1 MSLRLSLALVAV
13 SQFAMAACSGDDA
26 TSDAGASAS
35 DASILA
41 IDASGRDADV
51 GAADAGSFS
60 LSSSA
65 YAEGGVIPTVHAC
78 PGATGSNTS
87 PPLAWENAPEGTQ
100 SFGLVFFD
108 TTNSFLHSVSWDIPG
123 SRSSLPANVEL
134 AFEPAS
140 VPGSE
145 QAPSYLGTP
154 GYAGPCPPSE
164 HVYEFKLHAL
174 DVATLPGLG
183 EQTSKEQA
191 KAAIEAASIGSTTL
205 TGSFDPNNP

>member
-1 MSLRLSLALVAV
+1 MSLRLSIGLVATSLFV
-13 SQFAMAACSGDDA
+13 MSACSGDDA
-26 TSDAGASAS
+26 SFDAGPSVV
-35 DASILA
+35 DAGTLA
-41 IDASGRDADV
+41 IDASGADADV
-51 GAADAGSFS
+51 AQPDAGSFS

-78 PGATGSNTS
+78 PAATGANTS

-108 TTNSFLHSVSWDIPG
+108 TSNSFLHSVTWDIPG

-140 VPGSE
+140 VPGAK
-145 QAPSYLGTP
+145 QANSYLGTR

-164 HVYEFKLHAL
+164 HVYEFTLHAL

-183 EQTSKEQA
+183 QQTSRAQA
-191 KAAIEAASIGSTTL
+191 KDAIEAASIGSTTL